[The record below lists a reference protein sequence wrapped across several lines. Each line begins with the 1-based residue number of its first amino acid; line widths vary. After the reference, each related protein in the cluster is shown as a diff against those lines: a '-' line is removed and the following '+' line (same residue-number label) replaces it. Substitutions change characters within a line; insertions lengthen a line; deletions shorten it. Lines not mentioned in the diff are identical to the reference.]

1 MKTLS
6 PRGDH
11 SQKGLKP
18 GYFEVKYLLPL
29 ITLSWW
35 VCSFAQSVNLPS
47 DHWAYDFIERL
58 ETRGLFKSID
68 CCSKPLSRREVS
80 DIILQ
85 VERRL
90 ATEGDILSPAEKGL
104 WEQLK
109 GEFYEELKDHQ
120 LKIDPRQ
127 REPHLFSWGEG
138 NSIIYVDLYLDQRFD
153 LKRKDRRR
161 ISQTTLGGILRGRL
175 KGNLVFNVDARN
187 SLLKGADIKK
197 ETFDP
202 SKGSPITVSGN
213 NVYTDQA
220 GAYFVLQL
228 PWFQLEL
235 GKDRASWGP
244 GYHGNLTLS
253 ENIPLFDMIKLK
265 TRFSRFRFIYL
276 HGFLRSKFGRKYI
289 AAHRLELMVKP
300 GLYLAGSETV
310 IYGGRGLE
318 FEYLNP
324 LMPYHVAEHHLG
336 DKDNNTMSLDITVSL
351 IKNCKFYGELFIDDL
366 TLSENPFTYFGNKF
380 AFQVG
385 SFLTNP
391 LGLRDSQLRLEYTR
405 VEPFVYTHQDSINTY
420 LHYDKIIGYWLGPNA
435 DDLFL
440 KIDYQPIRDIKLSFL
455 WERIRKGEGDATTPH
470 RKEEGPGKHFLSG
483 VVEKKHIL
491 GFNLTCQIRRDIFLS
506 LNYKLLRV
514 ENQDRALGKDF
525 IDSQLLFQL
534 YANW

>member
-1 MKTLS
+1 MKHLCLLTL
-6 PRGDH
+6 
-11 SQKGLKP
+11 
-18 GYFEVKYLLPL
+18 VLL
-29 ITLSWW
+29 SCW
-35 VCSFAQSVNLPS
+35 VSSFAQSVNLPLN
-47 DHWAYDFIERL
+47 HWAYDFIERL
-58 ETRGLFKSID
+58 EARGLFKSIN
-68 CCSKPLSRREVS
+68 CCSKPLSRREIV

-85 VERRL
+85 IERRL
-90 ATEGDILSPAEKGL
+90 ATQGDILSPAEKGL

-109 GEFYEELKDHQ
+109 GEFYEELRNHQ
-120 LKIDPRQ
+120 LKIDPGE
-127 REPHLFSWGEG
+127 REPHLLSWEEG
-138 NSIIYVDLYLDQRFD
+138 NSIIHLDLYLDQSFD
-153 LKRKDRRR
+153 LRRRDQKR

-175 KGNLVFNVDARN
+175 KGSLVFNVDVRN
-187 SLLKGADIKK
+187 TLLKGTDIKK

-235 GKDRASWGP
+235 GKDGASWGP
-244 GYHGNLTLS
+244 GYHGNLALS
-253 ENIPLFDMIKLK
+253 ENTPLFDMIKLK
-265 TRFSRFRFIYL
+265 TRFSRFRFTYL

-336 DKDNNTMSLDITVSL
+336 DKDNNAMSFDITISL
-351 IKNCKFYGELFIDDL
+351 IDNYKFYGELFIDDF

-385 SFLTNP
+385 GFLTNP
-391 LGLRDSQLRLEYTR
+391 LGLRDLQLRLEYTR
-405 VEPFVYTHQDSINTY
+405 VEPFVYTHRDSINTY

-440 KIDYQPIRDIKLSFL
+440 KADYQPMRDVRLSFL
-455 WERIRKGEGDATTPH
+455 WERIRRGEGDVTIPH
-470 RKEEGPGKHFLSG
+470 QKEDGPRKRFLSG
-483 VVEKKHIL
+483 VVEKKHIW
-491 GFNLTCQIRRDIFLS
+491 GFNLTYQIRRDVFLS

-514 ENQDRALGKDF
+514 ENQDRTLGKDLT
-525 IDSQLLFQL
+525 DGQLLFRL
-534 YANW
+534 CANW